1 MFMRSLG
8 TIVLFAAAFLIC
20 LACHCCSIA

>member
-1 MFMRSLG
+1 
-8 TIVLFAAAFLIC
+8 VLFAAAFLIC